1 MLRLTSGN
9 ENRTNG
15 AQHESLGGGGSAENG
30 GEMEKLSARQYVND
44 RGRRSPRGRGFG
56 VFLAGRGRTVAVG
69 MKKNGLDD
77 DAGRGAQ
84 ENLQTADCSVVWLG
98 GDAMCSPATVSATKA
113 VRSTT

>member
-1 MLRLTSGN
+1 MKVWEEAVQQKMVVKWKNYRHASMSMNAGV
-9 ENRTNG
+9 EVREVG
-15 AQHESLGGGGSAENG
+15 DSA
-30 GEMEKLSARQYVND
+30 
-44 RGRRSPRGRGFG
+44 F
-56 VFLAGRGRTVAVG
+56 FLAGRGTVGVG

-98 GDAMCSPATVSATKA
+98 GDAMCSSATVSATKV